1 MNIELMPK
9 NETVPTFDPSQI
21 KVKHIESV
29 ECFSSYDGVY
39 SEEEISEDLISGIL
53 KQIPTGINILLFLD
67 PNGEDDFLE
76 VICDGEWLALGY
88 SSNGG
93 QENYYSYNP
102 EFAESEEF
110 CPLISGGQ
118 SEIEKCF
125 AIKDIEAG
133 VKAVEYFIRTGKL
146 YPGVEWAHQ
155 L

>member
-1 MNIELMPK
+1 MNIKIIPK
-9 NETVPTFDPSQI
+9 SENITTFDPTQI

-39 SEEEISEDLISGIL
+39 GEEEISEELISGIL
-53 KQIPTGINILLFLD
+53 NQIPTGINMLLSSD

-125 AIKDIEAG
+125 AVKDIEAG

-146 YPGVEWAHQ
+146 WSGIDWAHQ